1 MLQRTIAI
9 LILLLISAL
18 AQAEPYKYNVTFFN
32 GTQQIVDQV
41 ICRPDGIKTLII
53 FKDTNG
59 NYHSQ
64 LCDNISVIQTIEEG
78 KQACK

>member
-1 MLQRTIAI
+1 MRFLAF

-41 ICRPDGIKTLII
+41 ICRPDGIKTLIV
-53 FKDTNG
+53 FKDIDG

-64 LCDNISVIQTIEEG
+64 LCDNISVIQTIEQG
-78 KQACK
+78 KQACN